1 MPNINKFN
9 SIVSQMKKAAKEID
23 VQREALAGE
32 FQKLQ
37 QTNEENLKK
46 RNESQKKFTKAS
58 EKFDELENK
67 ISADSKIVTVAEAR
81 KAMNQAETGLPFI
94 KARANYMQA
103 MENEQQD
110 QNMLKLV
117 DAFILPVIDD
127 LLDADKNGAGIPVKE
142 IEKGVEKILNALHS
156 NGLITTVDKLNYLY
170 KEDEKGQT
178 AFIKDL
184 KTSLDLKDGVQT
196 IASPNLKSSRDKF
209 LHFVSKMCTS
219 LGQPQLVKHCRR
231 HMSNESQAQLKASE
245 VSFKSLVL
253 KTLTSLNNSKP
264 EQSKSVKKLKE
275 QVNKRFT
282 NRSNRLSR

>member
-9 SIVSQMKKAAKEID
+9 NIVSQMKKAAKEID
-23 VQREALAGE
+23 VQRETLAGE

-46 RNESQKKFTKAS
+46 INESQKKFTKAS

-81 KAMNQAETGLPFI
+81 KAMNQAETGLPFM

-103 MENEQQD
+103 VENEQQD

-117 DAFILPVIDD
+117 DTFILPVIDD
-127 LLDADKNGAGIPVKE
+127 LLDAHKNGAGIPVKE

-156 NGLITTVDKLNYLY
+156 NGFITTVDKLNYLY

-184 KTSLDLKDGVQT
+184 KTSLNLKDEVQT
-196 IASPNLKSSRDKF
+196 IASPNLTFRK
-209 LHFVSKMCTS
+209 
-219 LGQPQLVKHCRR
+219 
-231 HMSNESQAQLKASE
+231 
-245 VSFKSLVL
+245 
-253 KTLTSLNNSKP
+253 
-264 EQSKSVKKLKE
+264 
-275 QVNKRFT
+275 
-282 NRSNRLSR
+282 

>member
-9 SIVSQMKKAAKEID
+9 NIVSQMKKVAKEID

-81 KAMNQAETGLPFI
+81 KAMNQTETSLPFI
-94 KARANYMQA
+94 KDRANYMQA

-117 DAFILPVIDD
+117 DTFILLVIDD

-219 LGQPQLVKHCRR
+219 LGQPQLV
-231 HMSNESQAQLKASE
+231 NT
-245 VSFKSLVL
+245 VVDI
-253 KTLTSLNNSKP
+253 
-264 EQSKSVKKLKE
+264 
-275 QVNKRFT
+275 
-282 NRSNRLSR
+282 

>member
-9 SIVSQMKKAAKEID
+9 NIVSQMKKAAKEID
-23 VQREALAGE
+23 VQRETLAGE

-46 RNESQKKFTKAS
+46 INESQKKFTKAS

-81 KAMNQAETGLPFI
+81 KAMNQAETGLPFM

-103 MENEQQD
+103 VENEQQD

-117 DAFILPVIDD
+117 DTFILPVIDD
-127 LLDADKNGAGIPVKE
+127 LLDAHKNGAGIPVKE

-156 NGLITTVDKLNYLY
+156 NGFITTVDKLNYLY

-184 KTSLDLKDGVQT
+184 KTSLNLKDEVQT

-219 LGQPQLVKHCRR
+219 LGQPQLVKHCRK
-231 HMSNESQAQLKASE
+231 HMSKEFQAQLKESE

-253 KTLTSLNNSKP
+253 KTLTNLNNSKP
-264 EQSKSVKKLKE
+264 EQSKLVKKLKE
-275 QVNKRFT
+275 HVNKRFT
-282 NRSNRLSR
+282 NRSSELSR

>member
-117 DAFILPVIDD
+117 DTFILPVIDD

>member
-23 VQREALAGE
+23 VQRETLAGE

-46 RNESQKKFTKAS
+46 INESQKKFTKAS

-81 KAMNQAETGLPFI
+81 KAMNQAETGLPFM

-103 MENEQQD
+103 VENEQQD

-117 DAFILPVIDD
+117 DTFILPVIDD
-127 LLDADKNGAGIPVKE
+127 LLDAHKNGAGIPVKE

-156 NGLITTVDKLNYLY
+156 NGFITTVDKLNYLY

-264 EQSKSVKKLKE
+264 EKSKSVKKLKE

-282 NRSNRLSR
+282 NRSNGLSI